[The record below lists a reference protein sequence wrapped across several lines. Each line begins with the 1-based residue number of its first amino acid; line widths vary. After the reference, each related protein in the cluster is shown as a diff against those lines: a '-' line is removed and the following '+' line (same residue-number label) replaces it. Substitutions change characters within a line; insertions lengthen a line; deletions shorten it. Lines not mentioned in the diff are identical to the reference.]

1 MMRST
6 LLFFALFSAAST
18 EAFAPASFARPVS
31 RRSPAP
37 LKAMNPLTGAA
48 AAAILSLQ
56 LATTPMVLPDIDSF
70 SIQNTPITVAATETR
85 EGIYKSYDI
94 ETKAQD
100 VDDAKGTFKT
110 AKATAKGKSKYVGI
124 LGVLIIGSF
133 IIPMA
138 QYFWYVREE

>member
-1 MMRST
+1 
-6 LLFFALFSAAST
+6 
-18 EAFAPASFARPVS
+18 
-31 RRSPAP
+31 
-37 LKAMNPLTGAA
+37 
-48 AAAILSLQ
+48 
-56 LATTPMVLPDIDSF
+56 MVLPDIDSF